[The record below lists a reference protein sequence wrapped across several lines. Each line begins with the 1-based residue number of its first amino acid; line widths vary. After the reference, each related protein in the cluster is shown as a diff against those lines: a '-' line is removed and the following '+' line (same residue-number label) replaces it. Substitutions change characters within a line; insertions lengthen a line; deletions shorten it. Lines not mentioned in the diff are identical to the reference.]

1 MSPGDDPGGR
11 WAARLARARRAERL
25 LIRLGWLV
33 IVVSAVGIV
42 AEVVAIASGYDDL
55 ADGVVVLAGLV
66 LGGILTGAVA
76 FGSGVNVGINAERL
90 EREIAREGVAPG
102 GAGPAAGTGR

>member
-1 MSPGDDPGGR
+1 MSPADDADAR
-11 WAARLARARRAERL
+11 WAERLVRARRAERL

-33 IVVSAVGIV
+33 IAVSVIGIV
-42 AEVVAIASGYDDL
+42 AEVVAIASGYDDV
-55 ADGVVVLAGLV
+55 ADGFVVLAGLV

-90 EREIAREGVAPG
+90 EREIARERPVAQ
-102 GAGPAAGTGR
+102 GPPRGS

>member
-1 MSPGDDPGGR
+1 MSPGDDPAAR
-11 WAARLARARRAERL
+11 WAVRLARARRAERL

-33 IVVSAVGIV
+33 IAVSAIGIV
-42 AEVVAIASGYDDL
+42 AEIVAIASGYDDV
-55 ADGVVVLAGLV
+55 ADGFVVLAGLV

-90 EREIAREGVAPG
+90 EREIARDGTPSG
-102 GAGPAAGTGR
+102 GADPGSHP